1 MIKIAIIPCQ
11 NGLGHIDRSVQL
23 SNILSPFFKIF
34 LLSDIKK
41 INKFKLKKSVN
52 KINFLTNFKIK
63 NKKYDQFWYKKVE
76 SDLNNINP
84 DILISDNLPE
94 IVFLNY
100 KCIILS
106 NFFWHEILKLKN
118 KKIDKTMTLIKKNNV
133 IIFRNKIF
141 AKKKNITNIGF
152 IGKDNNY
159 TSRGKNSLL
168 ISFGSVDK
176 KNDIIKKDIEE
187 IIFDK
192 KRNFLVY
199 LDPKYFKKKYAYMN
213 VKIAT
218 YDTKMFNSVKFA
230 IIKPGFG
237 SIHNCLKNRIIIFC
251 YLNKEYNKEFST
263 NANAIADNN
272 LGYKTRKLSTA
283 YRLIRDNKV
292 KKLNIINKDIW
303 NGEKKIINTLYK
315 LTFDKKNLLNNS
327 Y

>member
-1 MIKIAIIPCQ
+1 VIKIAIIPCQ

-23 SNILSPFFKIF
+23 SNMLSPFFKIF
-34 LLSDIKK
+34 LFSDIKK

-52 KINFLTNFKIK
+52 KINLLTNFRIK

-76 SDLNNINP
+76 LDLNNINP

-106 NFFWHEILKLKN
+106 NFFWHEIFKFKN
-118 KKIDKTMTLIKKNNV
+118 NMLDKTIKIIKKNNV
-133 IIFRNKIF
+133 VIFRNKIF
-141 AKKKNITNIGF
+141 KKKNNISSIGF
-152 IGKDNNY
+152 IGKKNNY
-159 TSRGKNSLL
+159 ISKDKNSLL

-176 KNDIIKKDIEE
+176 KNDIIKQDIEK
-187 IIFDK
+187 IIYDK
-192 KRNFLVY
+192 KRNFLLY
-199 LDPKYFKKKYAYMN
+199 IDPKYFEKKYTYMN

-237 SIHNCLKNRIIIFC
+237 SIHNCLKNRIIMFC

-263 NANAIADNN
+263 NANAITSNN
-272 LGYKTRKLSTA
+272 LGYKTKKLFTA

-292 KKLNIINKDIW
+292 KKLKSTNKDLW
-303 NGEKKIINTLYK
+303 NGEKKIINALYK
-315 LTFDKKNLLNNS
+315 LTFDKKNLLNKL